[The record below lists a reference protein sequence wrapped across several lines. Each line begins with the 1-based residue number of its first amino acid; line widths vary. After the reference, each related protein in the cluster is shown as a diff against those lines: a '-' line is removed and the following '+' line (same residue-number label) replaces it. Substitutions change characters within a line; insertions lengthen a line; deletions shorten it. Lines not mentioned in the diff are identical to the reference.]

1 METRKKTNYD
11 RNLDGVLL
19 IYKPAGMTSHDVVHH
34 VRKAFR
40 LKKVGH
46 CGTLDPSATGLLA
59 LVLGKATKLSNRL
72 MASDKLYAG
81 AMKFGETTNTYDAEG
96 QMEMSLPVPDDLSVD
111 SLNSIAEEFWG
122 DLLQVPPMVSAI
134 KKDGVPLY
142 KLARKG
148 ITIEREPRL
157 THVYD
162 FYFTKYEAPVAEFKV
177 FCSKGFYVRSLAHDF
192 GEKIGCGAHLCGLRR
207 LRSGSFKISAAHYLE
222 DVLEDTFLELEERVI
237 SITEVARM
245 LVETKK

>member
-1 METRKKTNYD
+1 MEPTRKKVYD

-19 IYKPAGMTSHDVVHH
+19 IDKPAGMTSHDVVHH
-34 VRKAFR
+34 IRKTFR

-46 CGTLDPSATGLLA
+46 CGTLDPNATGLLA

-72 MASDKLYAG
+72 MATDKLYAG
-81 AMKFGETTNTYDAEG
+81 VFKLGETTNTYDGDGEL
-96 QMEMSLPVPDDLSVD
+96 QTSLPVPDDLTVE
-111 SLNSIAEEFWG
+111 SLNEVAKEFWG

-148 ITIEREPRL
+148 ITVEREPRL

-162 FYFTKYEAPVAEFKV
+162 FYFTKYEEPEAEFKV
-177 FCSKGFYVRSLAHDF
+177 FCSKGFYVRSLAQDF
-192 GEKIGCGAHLCGLRR
+192 GEKIGCGAHLTALRR
-207 LRSGSFKISAAHYLE
+207 LRSGAFKISESHYLE
-222 DVLEDTFLELEERVI
+222 DVLEDTFQELEDRVI
-237 SITEVARM
+237 GLTELARM
-245 LVETKK
+245 LAQKKA